1 MVGIDFGTT
10 NSSIA
15 SVDER
20 GQLQLLHFPAGA
32 GFTDAYRS
40 LLYLE
45 QTKTKSRSHLH
56 SWSGPEGIERYLA
69 AEPKGR
75 LIQSL
80 KSYLSSRTLSST
92 EVFGRRQLLEDLV
105 ARILADLRNHAE
117 HYFGRPVHS
126 AMVGRPV
133 HFVGAE
139 SDADDA
145 YALERLRDSFS
156 RAGFTYVE
164 FEFEPVGAAHHYA
177 TTLTEEQLVL
187 IGDFGGGTSDFSLLR
202 LRPTGSASPV
212 RSELLATSGV
222 GLAGDAFDAR
232 LVRHLVSPHLG
243 AGTLEQSGGKTLV
256 AVPNWVYRRLE
267 HWHHLSFLR
276 TRSVTEMLRAA
287 RVRAFEPEKIAALTE
302 LIEADL
308 GYQLHQAVQR
318 AKFALSTQDHA
329 TFRFHHHGLDLEAP
343 VTRAE
348 FESWIAPDLAAIRHA
363 VDDVMATSGME
374 DRVVDRVFLTGGT
387 SLVPSVRRIFE
398 RRFGVD
404 RISSGDEFTSVA
416 SGLALRARVT
426 SPLLAR

>member
-15 SVDER
+15 KVDKQ

-32 GFTDAYRS
+32 GLTDAYRS

-56 SWSGPEGIERYLA
+56 SWSGPEGIERYLT

-80 KSYLSSRTLSST
+80 KSYLSSRTLTGT

-105 ARILADLRNHAE
+105 ARILADLRSQAE
-117 HYFGRPVHS
+117 RSFGSPVRA

-139 SDADDA
+139 SPDDDA
-145 YALERLRDSFS
+145 FALERLRESFS
-156 RAGFTYVE
+156 RAGFTHVE
-164 FEFEPVGAAHHYA
+164 FEFEPVAAAHHYA
-177 TTLTEEQLVL
+177 TTLTKEQLVL

-202 LRPTGSASPV
+202 LYPQGSTHAAH
-212 RSELLATSGV
+212 SELLATSGI

-243 AGTLEQSGGKTLV
+243 AGTLEQSGDKTLV
-256 AVPNWVYRRLE
+256 AVPNWVYIRLE

-287 RVRAFEPEKIAALTE
+287 RARAFEPQKIAALCE

-308 GYQLHQAVQR
+308 GYQLHQSVQR
-318 AKFALSTQDHA
+318 TKFALSSQDQS
-329 TFRFHHHGLDLEAP
+329 TFRFHHHGLDLQAS
-343 VTRAE
+343 VSRAE
-348 FESWIAPDLAAIRHA
+348 FESWIAPELTAIERA
-363 VDDVMATSGME
+363 VSEVMTQSKVDDDAVNH
-374 DRVVDRVFLTGGT
+374 VFLTGGT
-387 SLVPSVRRIFE
+387 SLVPAVRRIFE
-398 RRFGVD
+398 RRFGAD

-416 SGLALRARVT
+416 SGLALRAHAT
-426 SPLLAR
+426 SSLLAL

>member
-15 SVDER
+15 RAD
-20 GQLQLLHFPAGA
+20 GQGRVQLLQFPAAEGLTA
-32 GFTDAYRS
+32 AYRS

-80 KSYLSSRTLSST
+80 KSYLSSRTLTGT

-105 ARILADLRNHAE
+105 ARILADLRRHAE
-117 HYFGRPVHS
+117 ARFGGPIHS
-126 AMVGRPV
+126 AVVGRPV

-139 SDADDA
+139 SATDDA
-145 YALERLRDSFS
+145 FAMERLRESFS
-156 RAGFTYVE
+156 RAGFTHVE
-164 FEFEPVGAAHHYA
+164 FEFEPVAAAYHYA
-177 TTLTEEQLVL
+177 AIAAEEQLVL

-202 LRPTGSASPV
+202 LRPHAAEPHQ

-232 LVRHLVSPHLG
+232 IVRHLVSSHLG
-243 AGTLEQSGGKTLV
+243 AGTLENSGGKTLV
-256 AVPNWVYRRLE
+256 AVPSWVYIRLE

-276 TRSVTEMLRAA
+276 TRAVMEMLRAA
-287 RVRAFEPEKIAALTE
+287 RVRAFQPEKIAALSE

-308 GYQLHQAVQR
+308 GYQLHQSVQHT
-318 AKFALSTQDHA
+318 KIALSAEEHA
-329 TFRFHHHGLDLEAP
+329 TFLFQHHGINLQAS
-343 VTRAE
+343 VTRDE
-348 FESWIAPDLAAIRHA
+348 FESWIAPDLAAIHQA
-363 VDDVMATSGME
+363 VQEVMARAGVE
-374 DRVVDRVFLTGGT
+374 DGEVSRVFLTGGT
-387 SLVPSVRRIFE
+387 SLVPAVRRIFE
-398 RRFGVD
+398 RRFGAERV
-404 RISSGDEFTSVA
+404 RAGDEFTSVA
-416 SGLALRARVT
+416 SGLALRAQATHLVV
-426 SPLLAR
+426 A

>member
-10 NSSIA
+10 NSAIA
-15 SVDER
+15 KMDAQ
-20 GQLQLLHFPAGA
+20 GHLQLLQFPAA
-32 GFTDAYRS
+32 GGLTDAYRS

-80 KSYLSSRTLSST
+80 KSWLSSRTLTGT

-105 ARILADLRNHAE
+105 ARILGDLRRHAE
-117 HYFGRPVHS
+117 HYFGCPVHS

-139 SDADDA
+139 SPADDA
-145 YALERLRDSFS
+145 FALDRLRESFS
-156 RAGFTYVE
+156 RAGFTHVE
-164 FEFEPVGAAHHYA
+164 FEFEPVAAAHHYA
-177 TTLTEEQLVL
+177 TTLEEEQLVL

-202 LRPTGSASPV
+202 LRPYNSGTDSQ
-212 RSELLATSGV
+212 SELLATSGV

-243 AGTLEQSGGKTLV
+243 AGSLEKSGDKTLV
-256 AVPNWVYRRLE
+256 AVPSWVYIRLE

-276 TRSVTEMLRAA
+276 TRSVSEMLRAA
-287 RVRAFEPEKIAALTE
+287 RARAFEPEKIAALCE

-308 GYQLHQAVQR
+308 GYQLHQSVQR
-318 AKFALSTQDHA
+318 TKFALSDQDHA
-329 TFRFHHHGLDLEAP
+329 TFRFHHHGLALQAT
-343 VTRAE
+343 VTRAD
-348 FESWIAPDLAAIRHA
+348 FESWIAPDLAAIDRA
-363 VDDVMATSGME
+363 VDHVMAQSGMK
-374 DRVVDRVFLTGGT
+374 DTAVDRVFLTGGT
-387 SLVPSVRRIFE
+387 SLVPAVRRIFE
-398 RRFGVD
+398 RRFGSG
-404 RISSGDEFTSVA
+404 RISNGNEFTSVA
-416 SGLALRARVT
+416 SGLALRASAP
-426 SPLLAR
+426 SPVSGS